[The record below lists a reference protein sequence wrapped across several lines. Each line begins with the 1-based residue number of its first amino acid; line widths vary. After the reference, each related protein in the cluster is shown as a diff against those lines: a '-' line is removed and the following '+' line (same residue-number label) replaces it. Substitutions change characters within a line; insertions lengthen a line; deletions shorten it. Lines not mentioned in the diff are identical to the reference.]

1 MEGRK
6 FSGHSAGIRKYR
18 ESSFKSSFVFVVI
31 MVIRRKVTRR
41 TNGTTSSAR
50 KTTTPDDRD
59 SSPEPA
65 SPLTFTISP
74 DSVHSPYYLTSGDN
88 LGHSIISEVLDGSN
102 YDNWRIAMNIT
113 LDAKNKLAFIDGSIA
128 RPSESDQLFRIWS
141 RCNSMVKS
149 WILNSV
155 SKEIYKSILRFND
168 ASEIWKDLSTCFH
181 ITSLPRSYQLSQQI
195 WSLNQGSMDLS
206 TYYTKLKTLWDEL
219 DGTSCEKTQIIMKKN
234 VPALSEIYNLLDQ
247 DHSQRTILPVHNAT
261 AFQVTVPDASP
272 ASVNAAQT
280 NYQPQKQNQRV
291 CTHCGYTGH
300 TVDTCFKIHGYPPN
314 FKHKNQKSVPEKP
327 SSTNKPSQQSRPVV
341 AQVAIPSV
349 DTVPEKFTQLS
360 KDQIQG
366 VIDYFNAQLHSS
378 VNQLSDDTQL
388 PGGTITTLPGMAF
401 SSSTLHFVGALRA
414 TGSVLNSESWII
426 DSGATHHVCHDKRL
440 FSMLSE
446 NVHSSVTLPTGSGV
460 QITGIG
466 SIKLSEY
473 MILKNVLYIPDFRL
487 NLLSIS
493 QLIKDLGYRVSFDS
507 VSCVIQDP
515 IKGLMIGQGEEVA
528 NLYVLD
534 VEFGL
539 QQSSQHSSFLCNA
552 VVDSELWHN
561 RLGHPS
567 DFKTDFVTDMIEN
580 QYGCRVR
587 GVRSDNAPELKFVDL
602 YKAKGIKAFHSCP
615 ETPEQKSVVER
626 KHQHILNVAR
636 ALMFQAKVPLEHWGD
651 CVLNAV
657 FLINRLPTPLLKNK
671 TPFDML
677 TGKKADYKGL
687 RVFGCLAFCSTLQRD
702 ETSFSLEHDPA
713 HVVFHEE
720 IFPFAKDVREP
731 FPDVFDSMP
740 DSSSSSS
747 PTTLDNVIPAVEI
760 DGVAPVVENDVPR
773 ADSSTEESV
782 HRDERAEIPYPLAYY
797 LSYDELSEDYKAYV
811 CSVNI
816 HSEPSSFAQAKKFDE
831 WLAAMNEELIAL
843 EKT

>member
-1 MEGRK
+1 
-6 FSGHSAGIRKYR
+6 
-18 ESSFKSSFVFVVI
+18 
-31 MVIRRKVTRR
+31 MVIGRKVTRR
-41 TNGTTSSAR
+41 TNRTTSSAR
-50 KTTTPDDRD
+50 KTTTREDRD

-88 LGHSIISEVLDGSN
+88 PGHSIISEVLDGTN
-102 YDNWRIAMNIT
+102 YDNWRIAMNIA

-168 ASEIWKDLSTCFH
+168 ASEIWKDHSTRFH

-219 DGTSCEKTQIIMKKN
+219 DGTSCEKTCHHCDCCKSMEKKADHAKVIKFLAGLNESYNVIRSQIIMKKN
-234 VPALSEIYNLLDQ
+234 VPALSEIYHLLDQ

-261 AFQVTVPDASP
+261 AFQVTVPDASPP

-327 SSTNKPSQQSRPVV
+327 SSITKPPQQSRPVV

-378 VNQLSDDTQL
+378 VNQLYDDTQI

-414 TGSVLNSESWII
+414 TGGVLNSESWII

-493 QLIKDLGYRVSFDS
+493 QLTKDLGYRVSFDS

-539 QQSSQHSSFLCNA
+539 QQSSQQSSFLCNA

-561 RLGHPS
+561 RLGHLS
-567 DFKTDFVTDMIEN
+567 DFKTDFVTD
-580 QYGCRVR
+580 V
-587 GVRSDNAPELKFVDL
+587 L
-602 YKAKGIKAFHSCP
+602 GIK
-615 ETPEQKSVVER
+615 K
-626 KHQHILNVAR
+626 
-636 ALMFQAKVPLEHWGD
+636 
-651 CVLNAV
+651 
-657 FLINRLPTPLLKNK
+657 
-671 TPFDML
+671 
-677 TGKKADYKGL
+677 
-687 RVFGCLAFCSTLQRD
+687 
-702 ETSFSLEHDPA
+702 
-713 HVVFHEE
+713 
-720 IFPFAKDVREP
+720 
-731 FPDVFDSMP
+731 
-740 DSSSSSS
+740 
-747 PTTLDNVIPAVEI
+747 
-760 DGVAPVVENDVPR
+760 
-773 ADSSTEESV
+773 
-782 HRDERAEIPYPLAYY
+782 
-797 LSYDELSEDYKAYV
+797 
-811 CSVNI
+811 
-816 HSEPSSFAQAKKFDE
+816 
-831 WLAAMNEELIAL
+831 
-843 EKT
+843 